1 MTLEVIEYIKNNP
14 NWKITLSKDPYC
26 ITINEDDNYYLLK
39 YSQLF
44 SDFRIDMV
52 KECRGLIID
61 KETYKPLALSFT
73 KFFNVFEEF
82 AAKVNWKHCA
92 VQEKVDGSKMLV
104 WYDRD
109 SWHVSTSGTID
120 AYKAIKTGADY
131 SFGQLFDEAIDN
143 LNITKQQFFDL
154 LKPKY
159 CYTFELIS
167 PKARVVI
174 PYLNTEIR
182 YIGLR
187 DVETF
192 EEVDPD
198 IESQLTSVVK
208 RPKQY
213 NLTSLKECL
222 KATEMM
228 GYDEEG
234 FVVVDDK
241 WNRVKIKSPAY
252 VAAHYLKNNGVDNNA
267 KILEMIDKG
276 EESEFLSYFPE
287 MKDSIINVKTK
298 KEKYITDAKEAII
311 DMQSHNFTDRKE
323 IAQFINS
330 RYPQYRNLMFRYL
343 GTDLIA
349 MYVDNC
355 WNAMSIDKK
364 LESIGLR
371 RLEND
376 TDKTNV
382 EEE

>member
-1 MTLEVIEYIKNNP
+1 M
-14 NWKITLSKDPYC
+14 
-26 ITINEDDNYYLLK
+26 
-39 YSQLF
+39 
-44 SDFRIDMV
+44 
-52 KECRGLIID
+52 
-61 KETYKPLALSFT
+61 
-73 KFFNVFEEF
+73 
-82 AAKVNWKHCA
+82 
-92 VQEKVDGSKMLV
+92 
-104 WYDRD
+104 
-109 SWHVSTSGTID
+109 D
-120 AYKAIKTGADY
+120 AYKAIKTGTDY

-167 PKARVVI
+167 PKARVVV
-174 PYLNTEIR
+174 PYQNTEIR

-198 IESQLTSVVK
+198 IETQLTSVVQ

-222 KATEMM
+222 KATEIM

-252 VAAHYLKNNGVDNNA
+252 VAAHYLKNNGVENNA

-287 MKDSIINVKTK
+287 MKDGIINVKTK

-330 RYPQYRNLMFRYL
+330 RYPQFRNLMFRYL

-349 MYVDNC
+349 MYVNNC
-355 WNAMSIDKK
+355 WNEMSIDKK

-376 TDKTNV
+376 TDKIDV
-382 EEE
+382 EE